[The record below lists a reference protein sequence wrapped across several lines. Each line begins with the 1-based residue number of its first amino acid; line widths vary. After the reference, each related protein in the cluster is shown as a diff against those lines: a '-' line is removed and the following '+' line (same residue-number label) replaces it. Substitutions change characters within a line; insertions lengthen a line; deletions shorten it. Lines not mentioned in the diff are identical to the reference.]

1 MGRFEVA
8 AFRRLMTIWQGLGMW
23 GLMQTARRTLGWTLR
38 LRLGRIVRKSSPPT
52 SQFPMRSFSGEAAS
66 HALPGIVLKQRASSM
81 EQILPETNGAKHELP
96 ILSSV

>member
-1 MGRFEVA
+1 
-8 AFRRLMTIWQGLGMW
+8 
-23 GLMQTARRTLGWTLR
+23 
-38 LRLGRIVRKSSPPT
+38 
-52 SQFPMRSFSGEAAS
+52 MRSFSGEAAS